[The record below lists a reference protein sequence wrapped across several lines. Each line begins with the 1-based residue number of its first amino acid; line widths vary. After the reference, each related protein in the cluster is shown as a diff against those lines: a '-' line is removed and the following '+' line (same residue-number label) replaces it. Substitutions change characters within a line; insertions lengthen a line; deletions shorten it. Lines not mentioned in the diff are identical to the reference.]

1 LVTLLVLSAVV
12 IWFDSNGRRL
22 VQSGS
27 VDQLEGVSKVLWQI
41 RSVVLS
47 LATPIYVMAEAPYAL
62 YGSAADISTDR
73 QSLLQ
78 QREQLSTRLLQLEE
92 GQQRVLFLQ
101 AENSRL
107 RQLLG
112 SKAQLP
118 SQATIAEIIGIPP
131 DPDRAAVI
139 LDKGRDDGVLPG
151 HAVVD
156 AQGLF
161 GQVVD
166 VSSSTSWV
174 ILITD
179 RKHAVPARNNRTG
192 VRMIVGGIGVADR
205 LVLEDLPASTDLQDG
220 DLIETS
226 GLGGRFPPG
235 YPVGTIASVEATQD
249 SPYLQALL
257 TPTAAL
263 LKLGHVL
270 VIAASEVAEETE
282 DDIETASAN
291 VEESD

>member
-1 LVTLLVLSAVV
+1 MTLLVLSGAA
-12 IWFDSNGRRL
+12 IWLDSNGRRV

-27 VDQLEGVSKVLWQI
+27 VDQLEGAAKVLWQV

-47 LATPIYVMAEAPYAL
+47 LATPIYVIAEAPYTL
-62 YGSAADISTDR
+62 YEFAADISTDR

-78 QREQLSTRLLQLEE
+78 QREQLSAKLLRLEE

-101 AENSRL
+101 AENARL

-118 SQATIAEIIGIPP
+118 SQATIAEIIGVPP
-131 DPDRAAVI
+131 DPERAAVI
-139 LDKGRDDGVLPG
+139 IDKGQVDGVLPG

-166 VSSSTSWV
+166 VSNSTSWV

-179 RKHAVPARNNRTG
+179 REHAIPARNNRTG
-192 VRMIVGGIGVADR
+192 VRMIVGGIGVPDR
-205 LVLEDLPASTDLQDG
+205 LVLEDLPVSTDLQEG

-235 YPVGTIASVEATQD
+235 YPVGSVATVEATQD
-249 SPYLQALL
+249 SPYLQAALE
-257 TPTAAL
+257 PTAAL
-263 LKLGHVL
+263 LKVGHVL
-270 VIAASEVAEETE
+270 VIAPAAIDNEDANLGEMVSNAAE
-282 DDIETASAN
+282 DAD
-291 VEESD
+291 

>member
-1 LVTLLVLSAVV
+1 MTLLVLSAAV

-27 VDQLEGVSKVLWQI
+27 VDQLEGAAKVLWHI

-62 YGSAADISTDR
+62 YGSATDISTDR

-78 QREQLSTRLLQLEE
+78 QREQLSSRLLLLEE
-92 GQQRVLFLQ
+92 GQQRVLSLQ
-101 AENSRL
+101 AENARL

-205 LVLEDLPASTDLQDG
+205 LVLEDLPASTDLQEG

-235 YPVGTIASVEATQD
+235 YPVGIIASVEATQD

-263 LKLGHVL
+263 MKLGHVL
-270 VIAASEVAEETE
+270 VIAASEVAEETGV
-282 DDIETASAN
+282 DIEMASATL
-291 VEESD
+291 EESG